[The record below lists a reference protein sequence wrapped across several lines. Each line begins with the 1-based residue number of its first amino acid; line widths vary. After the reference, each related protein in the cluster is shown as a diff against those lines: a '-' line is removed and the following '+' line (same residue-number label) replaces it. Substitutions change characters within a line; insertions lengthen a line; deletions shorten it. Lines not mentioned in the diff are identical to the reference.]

1 VALAARRLARGS
13 DPYRLAAHGVLAG
26 ILAFA
31 AVVFADPLESSLV
44 FRVGVVLIGFGGG
57 LFFVGLLTAAMALDT
72 KEMHGLALGAWGA
85 VQAFSAGA
93 AVALGGALRDGVASL
108 AQQGHL
114 GPALTGAGTGYS
126 FVYHLEIALLFAT
139 LVVLGP
145 LVRASASERRD
156 RPTTRFGLAEF
167 PG

>member
-1 VALAARRLARGS
+1 
-13 DPYRLAAHGVLAG
+13 VLAG
-26 ILAFA
+26 ILSFA

-72 KEMHGLALGAWGA
+72 KEMRGLALGAWGA

-93 AVALGGALRDGVASL
+93 AVALGGALRDGVTSL
-108 AQQGHL
+108 GQQGLL
-114 GPALTGAGTGYS
+114 GPALDGPGVGYS
-126 FVYHLEIALLFAT
+126 FVYHIEIALLFAT

-145 LVRASASERRD
+145 LVRASGAERRD
-156 RPTTRFGLAEF
+156 RPATRFGLAEF